1 MILSRPNFSER
12 DREYVYN
19 RDQGTCQR
27 CGKRIIFGNRRRDQ
41 VGAWEMGHKR
51 AHTSGGTS
59 HLRNIVALCWK
70 CNLQQGTK
78 SFAETN
84 RDMEYDNT
92 GDKVKSFLNDQ
103 LLGDGVPSFN
113 LNSARR
119 SRSVD
124 AELEDFRNRL
134 QNNSRDW
141 AQKQYDR
148 LVPLARRYQTTN
160 DSSYEKYYKMV
171 NMILQKYG

>member
-84 RDMEYDNT
+84 RGM
-92 GDKVKSFLNDQ
+92 L
-103 LLGDGVPSFN
+103 
-113 LNSARR
+113 
-119 SRSVD
+119 
-124 AELEDFRNRL
+124 
-134 QNNSRDW
+134 
-141 AQKQYDR
+141 
-148 LVPLARRYQTTN
+148 
-160 DSSYEKYYKMV
+160 DS
-171 NMILQKYG
+171 

>member
-1 MILSRPNFSER
+1 MSRPNFSER
-12 DREYVYN
+12 DREYVFN

-27 CGKRIIFGNRRRDQ
+27 CGNTLYFKNRRRDQ
-41 VGAWEMGHKR
+41 KGAWEMGHKR
-51 AHTSGGTS
+51 AHTSGGS
-59 HLRNIVALCWK
+59 SNLDRNIVALCWP

-78 SFAETN
+78 SFAQTN

-92 GDKVKSFLNDQ
+92 GDKVRSILNDK
-103 LLGDGVPSFN
+103 LLGDGIPSFN
-113 LNSARR
+113 LNGAKR
-119 SRSVD
+119 SMSVN
-124 AELEDFRNRL
+124 AELEEFRNRL